1 MSRTCSDHTRALVY
15 ARDGYQCVRC
25 GRADDLSLHH
35 LRPRRLG
42 GRAHHTNL
50 VTLCRPC
57 HDDIEGWAREIG
69 KTVMALLVWLIMG
82 PALRALRGRRSS
94 PHAPRL
100 RLSARIPLTPTAP
113 LLDGRA
119 GIIGIGTEDTAITRL
134 RA

>member
-25 GRADDLSLHH
+25 GRADALSLHH

-69 KTVMALLVWLIMG
+69 KTIMALLVWLIMG
-82 PALRALRGRRSS
+82 PALRALRGHTARSNS
-94 PHAPRL
+94 AP
-100 RLSARIPLTPTAP
+100 ARN
-113 LLDGRA
+113 
-119 GIIGIGTEDTAITRL
+119 TEPAFRYDDVRN
-134 RA
+134 